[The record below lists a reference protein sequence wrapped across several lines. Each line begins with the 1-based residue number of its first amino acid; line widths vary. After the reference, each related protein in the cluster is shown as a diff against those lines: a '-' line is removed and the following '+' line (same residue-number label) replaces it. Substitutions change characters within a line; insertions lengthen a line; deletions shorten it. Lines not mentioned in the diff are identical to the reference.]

1 MNRRDLGF
9 AGPALFQTAAAAWER
24 DLAYVRNSPAGFA
37 MVATRDDVEP
47 YRPADFHAS
56 IAASIVDVEQGR
68 LELLVIEI
76 PVQHGKSTTASQ
88 WGIAWMLGLNPRWN
102 IIAATYNTDFAEDK
116 IGGPTRDILE
126 RYGPP
131 YFRVGVNPR
140 SHSMKRWKTTEGGA
154 LVAVGVEKPVAGRAA
169 DAFFIDD
176 PYPGIKEAMNPQYR
190 AEVWQWFQANI
201 ISRRKPKLRMIAI
214 MSRWHEDDFIAQLIR
229 LAKGSG
235 WKHRVLDFPALA
247 ICPINGCD
255 APRLSFVQD
264 ETTGIND
271 LEIDICDHGLRDE
284 LGRLPGQ
291 ALWPAVRDLVFLK
304 RQAVDMGSI
313 RMFMALYQGRPQ
325 PAGGSTFK
333 QEWFRYFR
341 RSGAFL
347 ELLNVGGDV
356 TTRYHMSV
364 CHIFQMVDLAAGET
378 QTLRSG
384 ITRAKAK
391 RDFTVIGTFA
401 LCPHNELAVLDIY
414 RDDQLEGPDQ
424 ITVMGQ
430 LRNKYRAG
438 RIGIEAVAY
447 QWVAVQTAV
456 RAGLPVKAILRGQES
471 KETRAWTI
479 AARYEGG
486 QVYHSQGAPWVDAL
500 ESELLAF
507 PTGAHDDQVDV
518 LSDAGTAVAEAV
530 HKSKPQGVYVP

>member
-1 MNRRDLGF
+1 VNSRNLGRG
-9 AGPALFQTAAAAWER
+9 APGLFPTISARER

-47 YRPADFHAS
+47 YVPADFHAS
-56 IAASIVDVEQGR
+56 IAESIVEVEQAR
-68 LELLVIEI
+68 LELLVIQI

-88 WGIAWMLGLNPRWN
+88 WGIAWMLGLHPRWD

-116 IGGPTRDILE
+116 IGAPTRDILE
-126 RYGPP
+126 RYGPT
-131 YFRVGVNPR
+131 YFGVRVSSR
-140 SHSMKRWKTTEGGA
+140 SHSMKRWNTTKGGG

-169 DAFFIDD
+169 DAVFIDD
-176 PYPGIKEAMNPQYR
+176 PYPGVKEAMNPQFR
-190 AEVWQWFQANI
+190 ADVWQWFQTNI
-201 ISRRKPKLRMIAI
+201 ISRRKPVLRMIAI
-214 MSRWHEDDFIAQLIR
+214 MSRWHEDDFIAQLIL
-229 LAKGSG
+229 LAQSSG
-235 WKHRVLDFPALA
+235 WKYRVVDFPALA
-247 ICPINGCD
+247 MCPMPACD
-255 APRLSFVQD
+255 ASRLSLVQD
-264 ETTGIND
+264 EKTGVND
-271 LEIDICDHGLRDE
+271 LKIDICKHGQRDE

-291 ALWPAVRDLVFLK
+291 ALWPAVRGLAFLK

-341 RSGAFL
+341 RVGDWL

-356 TTRYHMSV
+356 IARYQISQCKV
-364 CHIFQMVDLAAGET
+364 FQMVDLAAGET

-384 ITRAKAK
+384 ITRTKGK

-401 LCPHNELAVLDIY
+401 LCPRMELLVLDIF
-414 RDDQLEGPDQ
+414 RDDQIDGPDQ
-424 ITVMGQ
+424 IRQMGQ
-430 LRNKYRAG
+430 LRNKFRAG

-447 QWVAVQTAV
+447 QWTAVQSAV
-456 RAGLPVKAILRGQES
+456 RAGLPVVPITRGNES
-471 KETRAWTI
+471 KETRTWTI
-479 AARYEGG
+479 AARYETG
-486 QVYHSQGAPWVDAL
+486 QVYHLQGAVWGDAL

-518 LSDAGTAVAEAV
+518 LSDAGAAVAEAAQ
-530 HKSKPQGVYVP
+530 KSKPQGVYVP